1 MLLRAALALAALL
14 APLTEFAPPASAAPG
29 DEVTAPLTE
38 LVSDL
43 PVQPEGS
50 REGYSRD
57 RFRHWIDADRDGCDA
72 RAEVLLS
79 EAVRPPEVTGRCTI
93 TAGTG
98 EWYSWYDEETWTDK
112 GDLDIDHVVP
122 LAEAWDSGAAAWTD
136 AERRDY
142 ANDLGD
148 ERSLAAVTDNVNQA
162 KGDKDVAEWTPP
174 AASAI
179 CRHTTDT
186 VVVRTRWGLSLDRA
200 ELNAINRIMA
210 GCPDEEITLTLAR

>member
-1 MLLRAALALAALL
+1 M
-14 APLTEFAPPASAAPG
+14 
-29 DEVTAPLTE
+29 
-38 LVSDL
+38 
-43 PVQPEGS
+43 
-50 REGYSRD
+50 
-57 RFRHWIDADRDGCDA
+57 
-72 RAEVLLS
+72 S

-93 TAGTG
+93 TANTG
-98 EWYSWYDEETWTDK
+98 MWFSWYDEETWTDK

-148 ERSLAAVTDNVNQA
+148 GRSLAAVTDNVNQA

-174 AASAI
+174 AASAV

-186 VVVRTRWGLSLDRA
+186 VVVRTRWGLNVDRA
-200 ELNAINRIMA
+200 ELDAINRIMA
-210 GCPDEEITLTLAR
+210 GCPDEEITLILAR